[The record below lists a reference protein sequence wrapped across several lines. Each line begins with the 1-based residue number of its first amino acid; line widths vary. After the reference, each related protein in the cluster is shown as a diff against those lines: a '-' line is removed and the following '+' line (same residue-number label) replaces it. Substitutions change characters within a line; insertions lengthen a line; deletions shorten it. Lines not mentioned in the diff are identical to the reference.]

1 MLSSSDANLII
12 DLQRRVAELEAR
24 SGRDLTQEIGTLKM
38 RLGSLQGQINSLR
51 KQLPPGSLAA
61 IDPDQPLG
69 ETPAA
74 LILEHDKVD

>member
-1 MLSSSDANLII
+1 MLSSSDANLIL
-12 DLQRRVAELEAR
+12 DLQRRVAALEEER
-24 SGRDLTQEIGTLKM
+24 GGRGLKEEISTLKM

-51 KQLPPGSLAA
+51 RQPPPA
-61 IDPDQPLG
+61 IDPDRPLA

>member
-1 MLSSSDANLII
+1 MLSSSDANLIL
-12 DLQRRVAELEAR
+12 DLQRRVAALEEER
-24 SGRDLTQEIGTLKM
+24 GGRGLKEEISTLKM

-51 KQLPPGSLAA
+51 RQPSPVSA
-61 IDPDQPLG
+61 IDPDRPLA